1 MDPEQDMVVE
11 LDPDPSNQVEQDP
24 EETNQLE
31 EDPLSEPNLNY
42 IQRRK
47 HSYWL
52 WFGLVKAD
60 ESNNPVDMLTIN

>member
-24 EETNQLE
+24 DETNQLE

-42 IQRRK
+42 VQEKKAR
-47 HSYWL
+47 L
-52 WFGLVKAD
+52 LVAM
-60 ESNNPVDMLTIN
+60 VW